1 MGTRQRI
8 CGTTRLGAA
17 LVLAA
22 GAGVVGSTGAS
33 AAAPMSPAPLGT
45 GGDTVARLVP
55 APLPTDPT
63 EPLNP
68 VVRTVKGALKGGGGS
83 ASGAGAQP
91 STQAGPRSGSGSS
104 SPPANTSGSRAAAA
118 PAGDDDT
125 VVAADASVGDLLG
138 ACVRLTRSGV
148 PARTTIVVLDQN
160 LIDQLTAVGLPLD
173 RLLVPCPAGATNG
186 TPVGSSGG
194 TTSAAATAG
203 DPAQAGILG
212 PLAFTGTN
220 PAATLLLACGLLALG
235 GAFLRKAHALVE
247 GREMRPQDA

>member
-8 CGTTRLGAA
+8 SGMTRLGAA

-22 GAGVVGSTGAS
+22 GVGMVGSSGAS
-33 AAAPMSPAPLGT
+33 AATPTTPAPLGT
-45 GGDTVARLVP
+45 AGDTVASLVP
-55 APLPTDPT
+55 APQPPDLTKPVA
-63 EPLNP
+63 P
-68 VVRTVKGALKGGGGS
+68 VVRTVKDALKGTGDTG
-83 ASGAGAQP
+83 
-91 STQAGPRSGSGSS
+91 SGSGSQPTTRTGPGSGRSS
-104 SPPANTSGSRAAAA
+104 SPAATTSGSRAAAA

-186 TPVGSSGG
+186 ATVGSSGG
-194 TTSAAATAG
+194 TTSAAATAAV
-203 DPAQAGILG
+203 PAQAGTLG
-212 PLAFTGTN
+212 PLAFTGAN
-220 PAATLLLACGLLALG
+220 PAATLLLAGGLLALG
-235 GAFLRKAHALVE
+235 GAFLRKAYALVE
-247 GREMRPQDA
+247 VREVHPEDA